1 MTAPSSINIQNCKQN
16 RFFFRRNWNRAAEN
30 KRQRNIPEVE
40 MIGLRINQRI
50 TNRCQRLGCVLAI
63 QKTAKNKKNREWK
76 KEIQTFFAHKQQWS
90 RVKTSSAPL
99 LLNFCFVNSN
109 WFHLSLIRFSS
120 VPNSASFF
128 FSVLAFQKAK
138 ITSFNSC

>member
-76 KEIQTFFAHKQQWS
+76 KEIQTFFTEKQQRS
-90 RVKTSSAPL
+90 IVKTSSAPL
-99 LLNFCFVNSN
+99 LLSWVSKSWVNRFANCNWYCFVLL
-109 WFHLSLIRFSS
+109 HSS
-120 VPNSASFF
+120 V
-128 FSVLAFQKAK
+128 FSVLAF
-138 ITSFNSC
+138 